1 MPRLFMNL
9 LRWFFFRRAAAGG
22 TTTKHGW
29 VFEELLEN
37 GGETA
42 KCIDEKG

>member
-9 LRWFFFRRAAAGG
+9 LCRFYFMRAAAGD
-22 TTTKHGW
+22 KDENGW

>member
-9 LRWFFFRRAAAGG
+9 LRRFYFMRAAARG
-22 TTTKHGW
+22 TKTKNGW

-42 KCIDEKG
+42 KYIDEKG